1 MLSAHFQRKTYGLFI
16 LTILL
21 MLIFFLVSSISDPTQ
36 RAIDKTYSIHSTTAF
51 LLDPTDKLTAHEL
64 LLKPDLFTQ
73 AALSDIPWSFIQQ
86 TYWIKIK
93 LNNKAS
99 TNHSLVAHF
108 DNPMLDEL
116 EVIQVDTNSRV
127 FKKKLMGDLY
137 LNLSLADKNTPSFE
151 FEVAEKGHVE
161 LLIRIKTTGIAK
173 TPIRIYEYH
182 DFLTLSNDIYL
193 IWGIFVGIMLMIA
206 LYNLVLFFGMK
217 DSVYLIYISYILSV
231 LMLMGVVL
239 GFGHLLWPQS
249 IQAFFQ
255 QQVVSLNYLIAVFTL
270 LFAIFFLR
278 YHKEKGGLYKIGIYY
293 SIFMTLMGIF
303 SLWVPEYIA
312 AQIFFIVMALF
323 YILSFILIFKKL
335 TNNFHWAKFYII
347 SWLPLIIGAAIQPMM
362 LTGVIEYSFLA
373 RHAFLIG
380 VLFEVTL
387 MAMALAERMS
397 YQKELAFYNATHD
410 RDLNLPNFS
419 FLETTIQKLINNERR
434 FSVCLIEISRFN
446 TIAPYISNKESQIL
460 MSHIAK
466 DIDAHIHADSHF
478 LYFERKNNS
487 EVKIAKAKDGVL
499 AILASR
505 FINEQELIKQ
515 LTRLQN
521 SLSKDINL
529 SGFFINLQTK
539 IGIYSTNENTEAAAI
554 MLKKSFQALEKTKR
568 DGLDMSFYQTSDTYN
583 IAQRL
588 TLATELQQAI
598 RNNDLQLFHQ
608 PQINLVDSKVHGSE
622 VLLRWQHPVHG
633 FISPEMFIRIAEDTG
648 IINELTMW
656 VLNTA
661 CQQLN
666 VLIDLNYTEHNLSIN
681 ISGRDVANHDFL
693 TKVKAILTKNNIPT
707 NLLNFELTESVM
719 VSDFKH
725 LSKLMKNLSQ
735 MGIQVSVDDYG
746 TGYSS
751 LAYISQLPFNELKID
766 KSFILDLAD
775 SKRNLTIVKTTI
787 DMAKSLKLKVVAEG
801 IESAEIEKKL
811 MNCQCDIGQGYYY
824 SKPLAFEQYQQWLTD
839 YTHKNIILT

>member
-16 LTILL
+16 LTILI
-21 MLIFFLVSSISDPTQ
+21 MLILFLVSAISDPTQ
-36 RAIDKTYSIHSTTAF
+36 RAIDKTYSIHSNTTF
-51 LLDPTDKLTAHEL
+51 LLDPTDKLTTQEL
-64 LLKPDLFTQ
+64 LLKPNLFSQ
-73 AALSDIPWSFIQQ
+73 GALTDIPWSFIQQ

-93 LNNKAS
+93 LNNKAN
-99 TNHSLVAHF
+99 TPHSLVAHF
-108 DNPMLDEL
+108 DNPMLDVLHVMQIGQDLNILNE
-116 EVIQVDTNSRV
+116 
-127 FKKKLMGDLY
+127 KLMGDLNLD
-137 LNLSLADKNTPSFE
+137 LNLSDKKTPSYE
-151 FEVAEKGHVE
+151 FNIASKGDVK
-161 LLIRIKTTGIAK
+161 LLIKIKTTGIAK

-182 DFLTLSNDIYL
+182 DYLTLTNDIYL
-193 IWGIFVGIMLMIA
+193 IWGIFIGIMLMIA

-217 DSVYLIYISYILSV
+217 DCIYLIYISYIISV

-239 GFGHLLWPQS
+239 GFGYLIWPLS
-249 IQAFFQ
+249 IQTLFQ

-278 YHKEKGGLYKIGIYY
+278 YHKEKDTLYNLAMYY
-293 SIFMTLMGIF
+293 TLFMTVMGIA
-303 SLWVPEYIA
+303 SLWIPEYIA
-312 AQIFFIVMALF
+312 AQIFFIVLFIF
-323 YILSFILIFKKL
+323 YILSFVLIYKKL
-335 TNNFHWAKFYII
+335 TINFHWAKFYII

-397 YQKELAFYNATHD
+397 HQKELAFYNATHD
-410 RDLNLPNFS
+410 HELNLPNFS
-419 FLETTIQKLINNERR
+419 FLETTIQKLIDNDRR
-434 FSVCLIEISRFN
+434 FSVCLIEVSRFN
-446 TIAPYISNKESQIL
+446 TIAPYISNKESQTLI
-460 MSHIAK
+460 SHVAN
-466 DIDAHIHADSHF
+466 DIDFHINTDSHF
-478 LYFERKNNS
+478 LYFERKNNL
-487 EVKIAKAKDGVL
+487 EIKIAKAKDGVL

-515 LTRLQN
+515 LTQLQN

-539 IGIYSTNENTEAAAI
+539 IGIYSTNESCETAAI
-554 MLKKSFQALEKTKR
+554 MLKKSFQALDKSKR
-568 DGLDMSFYQTSDTYN
+568 EGLNMSFYQTSDTYN

-598 RNNDLQLFHQ
+598 QNNELQLFHQ
-608 PQINLVDSKVHGSE
+608 PQINLADTSIHGSE

-633 FISPEMFIRIAEDTG
+633 FIPPDMFIRIAEDTG

-661 CQQLN
+661 CQQLSL
-666 VLIDLNYTEHNLSIN
+666 LIDLNYTEHNLSIN

-693 TKVKAILTKNNIPT
+693 TKVKDILAQYKLPN

-719 VSDFKH
+719 VSDFNH

-766 KSFILDLAD
+766 KSFILDLAE

-787 DMAKSLKLKVVAEG
+787 DMAKSLELKVVAEG
-801 IESAEIEKKL
+801 IESAEIEKNL
-811 MNCQCDIGQGYYY
+811 MNCHCDIGQGYYY
-824 SKPLAFEQYQQWLTD
+824 SKPLEFGQFQQWLAD
-839 YTHKNIILT
+839 YKSN

>member
-16 LTILL
+16 LTILI
-21 MLIFFLVSSISDPTQ
+21 MLIFFLVSTISDPTQ
-36 RAIDKTYSIHSTTAF
+36 RAIDKTYSIHSNTAF
-51 LLDPTDKLTAHEL
+51 FLDPTDKLTAQEL
-64 LLKPDLFTQ
+64 LLKPGLFTLGTL
-73 AALSDIPWSFIQQ
+73 AEIPWSFIQQ

-93 LNNKAS
+93 LNNK
-99 TNHSLVAHF
+99 TNTPYSLVAHF

-116 EVIQVDTNSRV
+116 RVMQIGADTSILND
-127 FKKKLMGDLY
+127 KLMGDLNLD
-137 LNLSLADKNTPSFE
+137 LNLTDKNTPSFE
-151 FEVAEKGHVE
+151 FKIAAKGDAELFIK
-161 LLIRIKTTGIAK
+161 IKTTGIAK

-182 DFLTLSNDIYL
+182 DFLTLTNDIYL
-193 IWGIFVGIMLMIA
+193 IWGIFIGIMLMIA

-217 DSVYLIYISYILSV
+217 DSVYLIYISYIISV

-239 GFGHLLWPQS
+239 GFGHLIWPQS
-249 IQAFFQ
+249 IQALFQ

-270 LFAIFFLR
+270 LFAIFFLK
-278 YHKEKGGLYKIGIYY
+278 YHKEKGKLYNIAMYY
-293 SIFMTLMGIF
+293 TLLMTVMGIA

-312 AQIFFIVMALF
+312 AQVFFIVLF
-323 YILSFILIFKKL
+323 IFYVLSFILIYKKL
-335 TNNFHWAKFYII
+335 TNNFNWAKFYII

-387 MAMALAERMS
+387 MAMALAERMRH
-397 YQKELAFYNATHD
+397 QKELAFYNATHD
-410 RDLNLPNFS
+410 HDLNLPNFS

-446 TIAPYISNKESQIL
+446 TIAPYISNKESHKLI
-460 MSHIAK
+460 SHIAK
-466 DIDAHIHADSHF
+466 DIDIHIHADSHF
-478 LYFERKNNS
+478 LYFERKGNV

-505 FINEQELIKQ
+505 FINEKELVKQ
-515 LTRLQN
+515 LTKLQN

-539 IGIYSTNENTEAAAI
+539 IGIYSSNDNTKTAAT
-554 MLKKSFQALEKTKR
+554 MLKKAFQALDKSKR
-568 DGLDMSFYQTSDTYN
+568 DGIDLSFYQTSDTYN

-588 TLATELQQAI
+588 MLATELQQAI
-598 RNNDLQLFHQ
+598 RSNKLELFHQ
-608 PQINLVDSKVHGSE
+608 PQINLADASIHGSE

-666 VLIDLNYTEHNLSIN
+666 ALIDLNYTNHNLSIN

-693 TKVKAILTKNNIPT
+693 TKVKAILIKNNIPT

-725 LSKLMKNLSQ
+725 LSKLMKSLSQ

-766 KSFILDLAD
+766 KSFILDLAE

-787 DMAKSLKLKVVAEG
+787 DMAKSLELKVVAEG
-801 IESAEIEKKL
+801 IESAEIEKNL
-811 MNCQCDIGQGYYY
+811 INCHCDIGQGYYY
-824 SKPLAFEQYQQWLTD
+824 SKPLEFGQFQQWLAD
-839 YTHKNIILT
+839 YKSN